1 MTGRVGPRVAL
12 AGAIIALVTGVVGLV
27 VSLLLNVFVFD
38 DFDAYGEVPIP
49 GSARLHL
56 PAGEATI
63 SFHTAVPGGVSGGF
77 PVPALQLGI
86 TPPGGSPEPVVTESV
101 GATTSVNS
109 DVRIRLWTAQIAE
122 DGVYDVAVR
131 GDVAGYINPQLAFG
145 RDDSPWWL
153 VWAFGGLVAA
163 GVASLVLAILWRL
176 RSPRA
181 VRDMAAPVNLDEL
194 TWPGP
199 VPPPVHG
206 YEPTGPGQVPP
217 PVHSYEP
224 TDTDVRLE
232 QLKTLAALRES
243 GALTDAEFEAEKR
256 RILGS

>member
-1 MTGRVGPRVAL
+1 M
-12 AGAIIALVTGVVGLV
+12 
-27 VSLLLNVFVFD
+27 
-38 DFDAYGEVPIP
+38 
-49 GSARLHL
+49 
-56 PAGEATI
+56 
-63 SFHTAVPGGVSGGF
+63 
-77 PVPALQLGI
+77 
-86 TPPGGSPEPVVTESV
+86 TESV

-109 DVRIRLWTAQIAE
+109 DVRIRLWTVQIAE
-122 DGVYDVAVR
+122 DGVYDVEVR
-131 GDVAGYINPQLAFG
+131 GEVAGYINPQLAFG

-153 VWAFGGLVAA
+153 VWAFGGLIAA
-163 GVASLVLAILWRL
+163 GVVSLVLAILWRL

-181 VRDMAAPVNLDEL
+181 VQDVAAPVSLDEP

-199 VPPPVHG
+199 
-206 YEPTGPGQVPP
+206 VPP

-256 RILGS
+256 RILRS